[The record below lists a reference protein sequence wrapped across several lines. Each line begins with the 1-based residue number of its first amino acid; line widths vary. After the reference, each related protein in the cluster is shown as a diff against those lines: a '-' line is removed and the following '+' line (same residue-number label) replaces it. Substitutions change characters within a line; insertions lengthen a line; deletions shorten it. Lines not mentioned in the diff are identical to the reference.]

1 MGKLEKDKIVWSWL
15 GLENI
20 ELFDFLS
27 LFLFAWKLGF
37 KFDFLSDSCKVEI
50 NEEEFLSRII

>member
-37 KFDFLSDSCKVEI
+37 KFDL